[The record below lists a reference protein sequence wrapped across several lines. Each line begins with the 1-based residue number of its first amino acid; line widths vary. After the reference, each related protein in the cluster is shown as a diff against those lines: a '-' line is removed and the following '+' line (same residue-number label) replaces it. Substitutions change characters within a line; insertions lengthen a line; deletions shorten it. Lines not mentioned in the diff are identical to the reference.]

1 MRYKFIILILI
12 FLGELYPQTNSFK
25 EKMDLHSKEVKSE
38 WKFNPLRVYETDK
51 YLYGWLDPEVY
62 NCKYWIGDIFS
73 IEDMYNNGN
82 YRFDKMS
89 FFHQPTLATEINPI
103 VFNYKDKHR
112 FKIGVGFLTQ
122 FFLSVYNPDYKI
134 FYGESLFYGTYM
146 QVEAYFDY
154 IYNDVLRFRFTP
166 IRHICTH
173 IGGDILGDNELY
185 DRNKEEFRDS
195 SIELMHFSLHYK
207 YGYFTFYGGFS
218 FAMTGFD
225 ESNFVNL
232 FGLYYGTDF
241 RYPLWGE
248 ISLITGF
255 YLGASYDRINTV
267 LRRSNTDGYNIV
279 NSYDKWFPSISVGIG
294 IEIYRFV
301 IGVKYEYMRSRQLY
315 SYKKMENKLGL
326 EVSLFF

>member
-1 MRYKFIILILI
+1 MKYKFIILILI

-25 EKMDLHSKEVKSE
+25 EKMDFHSKEVKSE

-225 ESNFVNL
+225 ESNFVIF

-267 LRRSNTDGYNIV
+267 LRRNNTDGYNIV

-315 SYKKMENKLGL
+315 AYRKMENKLGL